1 MEHTLAQPA
10 MLPQVPSHSMQ
21 NSSSQLTF
29 LPWRRASFTSSWA
42 LRTSICQAAAHT
54 HLAAASSSATSS
66 SAAGAAGCQLAGSR
80 EDSRGWARWLGL
92 AAACAAGWAWL
103 AAALVSAA
111 EATRL
116 GLALAVVSSGLMVR
130 RSCNPRDCVRHRQAG
145 RPAAAARETC
155 AVGVD
160 SMAATRVQGQ
170 ERWEV

>member
-21 NSSSQLTF
+21 NSSTQHNF

-66 SAAGAAGCQLAGSR
+66 SAAGAAGCQLAVSR
-80 EDSRGWARWLGL
+80 SDSRGWARWLGL

-103 AAALVSAA
+103 AAAAGEPSRSHTAGLAGAGSCV
-111 EATRL
+111 TRL
-116 GLALAVVSSGLMVR
+116 DG
-130 RSCNPRDCVRHRQAG
+130 
-145 RPAAAARETC
+145 AA
-155 AVGVD
+155 
-160 SMAATRVQGQ
+160 QP
-170 ERWEV
+170 